1 MMPADRKSS
10 ANRRYVIHFGVAMLA
25 YMLVLFGSITAINN
39 GELSGW
45 SAGLAS
51 LTPLI
56 PAFYALRAF
65 IVRIREMDEY
75 QRRVATEAI
84 LWAAGIV
91 GFASFGYGFL
101 AGAVEVPEISLIW
114 VLPALAG
121 SFGVAQCYL
130 YWRENR

>member
-1 MMPADRKSS
+1 MAADKKTS
-10 ANRRYVIHFGVAMLA
+10 ANRRYVIHFGIAMLA
-25 YMLVLFGSITAINN
+25 YMLVLFGSIAAINN

-84 LWAAGIV
+84 LWAAESPEMNV
-91 GFASFGYGFL
+91 ADYFG
-101 AGAVEVPEISLIW
+101 S
-114 VLPALAG
+114 
-121 SFGVAQCYL
+121 AQ
-130 YWRENR
+130 